1 MTERCLANWGRF
13 TCAYSVSFKR
23 IVLLD
28 CLVLAGLYTLRVI
41 LILELNE
48 EKFSRLEKLEVG
60 KYNQLQIRLID
71 EGKGWGEWSA
81 IFLGK

>member
-1 MTERCLANWGRF
+1 
-13 TCAYSVSFKR
+13 
-23 IVLLD
+23 
-28 CLVLAGLYTLRVI
+28 VLAGLYTLRVI

-48 EKFSRLEKLEVG
+48 EKFSRWEKLEVG
-60 KYNQLQIRLID
+60 KYNQSQIRLID